1 MLTKQDIFDLV
12 EEEDVRFIR
21 LQFTDM
27 LGTMRN
33 LAITTSRLEDALD
46 NLCMFDGSSIMG
58 FVGVEESDLYLH
70 PDFDTFEIFPWRP
83 HQGKVARLICDVYK
97 PDGTRLESDPRY
109 ILQTVVKEAEEM
121 GYKFNVGPECEFFL
135 FNTDERGNPTTEPH
149 DNAGYFDLAPLDNG
163 ENCRREICLTLED
176 MGYKIEASHHEMAP
190 GQHEIT
196 FRYDDALKTADRIV
210 TFRTVVKTIA
220 KRNGLHATFMP
231 KPIAGV
237 SGSGM
242 HLTMSL
248 EKDGKNV
255 FYNENDPSKLSDTAL
270 TGTSVLSSTI
280 LAGTSSAIDSSF
292 LKSSLLSIVIFITS
306 SPRVAVTVLVSPS
319 QSTFAPSASN
329 IALIGTS
336 VLSFSII
343 GFTGHSSCLSSTN
356 IFISSAASD
365 VIDVLTIPNA
375 SNVATIL
382 LDFFILSSFLN
393 QVLCVSLLNLLFP
406 EFLQPT
412 KSQNQFQMCQN
423 AMGAVRVYRP
433 IALKCIWN

>member
-176 MGYKIEASHHEMAP
+176 MDTYNTIG
-190 GQHEIT
+190 
-196 FRYDDALKTADRIV
+196 R
-210 TFRTVVKTIA
+210 RTHKEDV
-220 KRNGLHATFMP
+220 
-231 KPIAGV
+231 
-237 SGSGM
+237 
-242 HLTMSL
+242 
-248 EKDGKNV
+248 
-255 FYNENDPSKLSDTAL
+255 
-270 TGTSVLSSTI
+270 
-280 LAGTSSAIDSSF
+280 
-292 LKSSLLSIVIFITS
+292 LSIVKSSFMPVGIETDHYAVIGTITS
-306 SPRVAVTVLVSPS
+306 YIET
-319 QSTFAPSASN
+319 
-329 IALIGTS
+329 
-336 VLSFSII
+336 
-343 GFTGHSSCLSSTN
+343 TN
-356 IFISSAASD
+356 S
-365 VIDVLTIPNA
+365 
-375 SNVATIL
+375 
-382 LDFFILSSFLN
+382 
-393 QVLCVSLLNLLFP
+393 
-406 EFLQPT
+406 
-412 KSQNQFQMCQN
+412 
-423 AMGAVRVYRP
+423 
-433 IALKCIWN
+433 